1 MTVLSIVL
9 AILLMTLMLASTQFS
24 PQILVNLRLMRAL
37 SNPVIRGRL
46 LERGNRVID
55 ACAGQIQ
62 EFDLKR
68 LRARL
73 ALLSNSNCCDSTGR
87 STTPDRQGIGFCR
100 GSLWNPYTGG
110 RVSASKLYMTPR

>member
-1 MTVLSIVL
+1 MMTVVSIVL
-9 AILLMTLMLASTQFS
+9 AILLMTRMLASTQFS
-24 PQILVNLRLMRAL
+24 PRILVNLRLMRAL

-68 LRARL
+68 LRGRL
-73 ALLSNSNCCDSTGR
+73 ALLNSNCCDSTGR

-100 GSLWNPYTGG
+100 GSLWNPYAGG

>member
-1 MTVLSIVL
+1 MGAKSSFTTVCAFGSVLPIRLPTRLIGWNLPLRAMMTVVSIVL
-9 AILLMTLMLASTQFS
+9 AILLMTRMLASTQFS
-24 PQILVNLRLMRAL
+24 PRILVNLRLMRAL

-46 LERGNRVID
+46 LERGNRVIG

-73 ALLSNSNCCDSTGR
+73 ALLE
-87 STTPDRQGIGFCR
+87 FE
-100 GSLWNPYTGG
+100 L
-110 RVSASKLYMTPR
+110 L